1 MSLTLT
7 EKSGGSSVPLLEEG
21 TYPAVC
27 CALVDL
33 GEQYNEKF
41 GKLQKKLIVG
51 WEVIGESVEI
61 DGELKPRTFYRTYT
75 ASLNEKSELRKHLKA
90 WRGRDF
96 TAEELTAF
104 DLKNII
110 GAPCFIQIIHN
121 TATNGNTYANLAAVT
136 KLPKGYPSPKG
147 ELPPMT
153 YDIEGDDPA
162 AISAL
167 PAWMQELIRKSSSY
181 QSRTN
186 AAGDSAAPQFTE
198 LGDAEDGELP
208 F

>member
-1 MSLTLT
+1 MSLTLSD
-7 EKSGGSSVPLLEEG
+7 KSSGSSVPLLDEG
-21 TYPAVC
+21 TYAAVC

-33 GEQYNEKF
+33 GDQYNEKF
-41 GKLQKKLIVG
+41 GKLQKKVIVG

-61 DGELKPRTFYRTYT
+61 DGEPKPRTFYRTYT

-96 TAEELTAF
+96 TAEELQAF

-121 TATNGNTYANLAAVT
+121 TASNGNTYANLASVT
-136 KLPKGYPSPKG
+136 KLPKGYPTPKG
-147 ELPPMT
+147 ELKPMT
-153 YDIEGDDPA
+153 YDIESDDPA

-167 PAWMQELIRKSSSY
+167 PSWMQELIRKSSTW
-181 QSRTN
+181 QARVNN
-186 AAGDSAAPQFTE
+186 APDAPQLTE
-198 LGDAEDGELP
+198 LGDGDDGELP